1 MSQRQVP
8 SAPQEPSDAR
18 LVELTLGGEQAA
30 FAELVRRYERPV
42 FSVVVRIVRDA
53 ELANDICQDAFIR
66 AHRFLRKFDASYR
79 FSSWIFRIAHNVA
92 VDHLRKK
99 RIATVSLDAATES
112 GSASLGDFLED
123 EKSDAPSGL
132 VERENLAG
140 ALERALARIR
150 PDYREVM
157 LLRFQ
162 RDLSYSEIAGV
173 TGLPLGTVKT
183 HLHRGRK
190 EMAALMRAAGW
201 GETTDA

>member
-1 MSQRQVP
+1 MPERQIP
-8 SAPQEPSDAR
+8 SGAPEPADAR
-18 LVELTLGGEQAA
+18 LVELTLRGEQTA

-42 FSVVVRIVRDA
+42 YSVVVRIVRDP

-66 AHRFLRKFDASYR
+66 AHRFLGKFDPSYR

-99 RIATVSLDAATES
+99 RVSTVSLDAATES

-123 EKSDAPSGL
+123 EKSDAPSGR

-140 ALERALARIR
+140 ALERALAKIR
-150 PDYREVM
+150 PDYREVL

-162 RDLSYSEIAGV
+162 LDLSYSEIVDV

-183 HLHRGRK
+183 YLHRGRR
-190 EMAALMRAAGW
+190 EMASLMRAAGW
-201 GETTDA
+201 GETTDP